1 LLWKKW
7 GGLPG
12 VYVESAEKAVAT
24 GHVVAGKAETVRDR
38 LGEEV
43 AATGAD
49 YLMVSMAFGNLSHAQ
64 ALNSLSGFRETVMPA
79 LAKEAAPAK

>member
-1 LLWKKW
+1 
-7 GGLPG
+7 
-12 VYVESAEKAVAT
+12 
-24 GHVVAGKAETVRDR
+24 VRDR

-43 AATGAD
+43 AATGTD
-49 YLMVSMAFGNLSHAQ
+49 YLMVSMAFGNLSQAQ